1 MDKDLFAVTDT
12 LEVEDLIRAY
22 DIGVFPWPV
31 EESALTP
38 WFKPEKRGVLFFD
51 HLHISQSF
59 KKFLKS
65 TELKV
70 SFCQN
75 FDDVIENCSTVKRKE
90 QSGTWINT
98 TIIEAYKKLYA
109 LKRAYSVEVW
119 NKKDLVGGLY
129 GVLTD
134 RCVSGESMFFKE
146 SGASK
151 LALYTLIVRLKRLGL
166 SFIDTQMVTPL
177 VKSFGGENI
186 SKQDFD
192 KLLLSV
198 KIKEHSKLFR
208 ELKDD

>member
-1 MDKDLFAVTDT
+1 VDEDLFAVTDT

-31 EESALTP
+31 EDSSLVP

-51 HLHISQSF
+51 QLHVSKSF

-65 TELKV
+65 TKLRV
-70 SFCQN
+70 SFCEN
-75 FDDVIENCSTVKRKE
+75 FDEVIKNCSTVKRKE

-98 TIIEAYKKLYA
+98 KIIEAYNKLYV
-109 LKRAYSVEVW
+109 LDRAYSVEVW
-119 NKKDLVGGLY
+119 REEDLVGGLY

-146 SGASK
+146 TGASK
-151 LALYTLIVRLKRLGL
+151 LALYTLIVRLKSLGL

-186 SKQDFD
+186 SKQDFE

-208 ELKDD
+208 ELKDG